1 MSINNLILTIFTIYL
16 VGSLFN
22 ILINLYLY
30 YFSGKN
36 YFKKI
41 KDIINKRNSSVDSIA
56 FIVSLIVISAIYSW
70 YGIYES
76 INHNYI

>member
-1 MSINNLILTIFTIYL
+1 MSIKNLILTIFTIYL

-30 YFSGKN
+30 YFSGKK
-36 YFKKI
+36 YFKKVR
-41 KDIINKRNSSVDSIA
+41 DIVDKRNSTLDSIV
-56 FIVSLIVISAIYSW
+56 FTVSLVVISTIYSW

-76 INHNYI
+76 INHRYI